1 MSKFRDAEGKLS
13 FGRRAVSFFMRQSE
27 SSSVAALIIL
37 WIIFSIGNSSFNT
50 PFNIFNVLRTS
61 SENYIIAMAQ
71 AFAIIVGG
79 MNISIGGIGG
89 MSSITAGFCMSNLR
103 LPSPVAFSASCAV
116 SIGCGLANGIL
127 ITKLRIH
134 AFIVTLATSFIFS
147 GLVKGLTGGFPFADI
162 PRSFTW
168 IARNDVGGVIPVI
181 FVVMI
186 LSLVFFQI
194 FFKKSVL
201 GRELLATGG
210 SLETAKMSGINTD
223 RKILQANV
231 FSALMAGFAGM
242 FTVARMGA
250 ASPLIGDDWMITS
263 FAVAV
268 IGGTALTGGKITMIG
283 ILAASILITI
293 IKNGLVMLRANV
305 YYLNSFLG
313 AIIIAAVILEVIREK
328 YNEHYKN

>member
-1 MSKFRDAEGKLS
+1 MHNQKRVGETAIMRKRLV
-13 FGRRAVSFFMRQSE
+13 AFFMRQSE
-27 SSSVAALIIL
+27 SSSVAALAIL

-50 PFNIFNVLRTS
+50 PYNIFNVLRTS
-61 SENYIIAMAQ
+61 SENYILAMAQ
-71 AFAIIVGG
+71 AFAMIVGG
-79 MNISIGGIGG
+79 MNLSIGGIGG
-89 MSSITAGFCMSNLR
+89 FSAITAGYCMSVLQIHP
-103 LPSPVAFSASCAV
+103 LLAVIASCVV
-116 SIGCGLANGIL
+116 SILWGLINGLL
-127 ITKLRIH
+127 ITKLKIN
-134 AFIVTLATSFIFS
+134 AFIVTLATSFIIS

-162 PRSFTW
+162 PQSFAW
-168 IARNDVGGVIPVI
+168 IAKNDVGGIFPVI

-186 LSLVFFQI
+186 VSLVFFQI

-223 RKILQANV
+223 RIIIQANML
-231 FSALMAGFAGM
+231 SGLMAGFAGL
-242 FTVARMGA
+242 FTVARMAA

-268 IGGTALTGGKITMIG
+268 IGGTSLLGGKITMIG

-293 IKNGLVMLRANV
+293 IKNGLVMLKANV

-313 AIIIAAVILEVIREK
+313 AIIIAAVILEVFREK
-328 YNEHYKN
+328 YNERYKN